1 MMTTPILELQH
12 ITKTFQVKASSTPAY
27 ERYKRARARFITNNV
42 GVAGIGMAFNV
53 SRMAANQRQQTI
65 HVLDDVSLQVV
76 PNQTLC
82 IVGESGCGK
91 TTTGKIL
98 AGLLKP
104 TAGTLQYE
112 GRDVSQLKGIDFT
125 DYRRAVQI
133 VHQDPYASLNPVHTV
148 YRTLSFPLFRHK
160 LVRNAEDAR
169 ARVLEILTTV
179 DLTPATDYIDKFPHQ
194 LSGGQRQRVSI
205 ARALTVNPRVIVADE
220 AVSMVDSSI
229 RISLLNTLVALQKR
243 LGVTFVFIT
252 HDLALARYFA
262 WEGQIA
268 VMYLGRVI
276 EIGPAP
282 VITAQPA
289 HPYTR
294 ALVAAL
300 PEPDPELT
308 RHKERFQLRS
318 QDIPSLT
325 QMPSGC
331 AFHPRCPLF
340 VPGVCDVV
348 RPDLSPTDTAALA
361 ACHVT
366 ARTPQHDQAV
376 HRVAAL
382 R

>member
-1 MMTTPILELQH
+1 MTTPILELQH
-12 ITKTFQVKASSTPAY
+12 ITKTFQVKASSSDG
-27 ERYKRARARFITNNV
+27 KRNGGLNLS
-42 GVAGIGMAFNV
+42 GAFG
-53 SRMAANQRQQTI
+53 ARQQTI
-65 HVLDDVSLQVV
+65 QVLDDVSLQVI

-104 TAGTLQYE
+104 TAGTLRYE
-112 GRDVSQLKGIDFT
+112 GNDVSQLHGIDFT

-160 LVRNAEDAR
+160 LVHNKDDAH
-169 ARVLEILTTV
+169 ARVLQILTTV

-229 RISLLNTLVALQKR
+229 RISLLNTLNVLQKR

-262 WEGQIA
+262 WDGQIA

-282 VITAQPA
+282 VITAHPE

-340 VPGVCDVV
+340 VSGVCDVA
-348 RPDLSPTDTAALA
+348 RPELSPTDTAALV

-366 ARTPQHDQAV
+366 AQTPQHEQAV
-376 HRVAAL
+376 RGVPV
-382 R
+382 